1 MRRGFPSRRF
11 KPHRPGVPTARR
23 WATVMVLPAP
33 VTGQPAMIGARSGGK
48 ALAAKA
54 GGPERRVHQG
64 RCGADLKT
72 PRAGRLGT
80 WRTCGLTD
88 FSMPRCCEAS
98 RSVGPQGPNASRA
111 PSVLIRE
118 RRTWTAD
125 CGSPGADQRIR
136 AMTHVRAAGAA
147 AIDKSCG
154 QPPPDAPKPF
164 MDQGFRVASKPR
176 FWLYPPRFRSG

>member
-64 RCGADLKT
+64 RGGADRLNTARGTPWDLADLRFNGLQHASMLRGVEVRGSSGPKSV
-72 PRAGRLGT
+72 PRALGT
-80 WRTCGLTD
+80 
-88 FSMPRCCEAS
+88 S
-98 RSVGPQGPNASRA
+98 
-111 PSVLIRE
+111 RE
-118 RRTWTAD
+118 RRNRTMD

-136 AMTHVRAAGAA
+136 AMTHVRVAGAA